1 MTLDRVIVDLTG
13 VFAPGQAYV
22 ALRWVLSVCL

>member
-22 ALRWVLSVCL
+22 ALRCVLSV